1 MSSRAIGMGA
11 EQLTD
16 IMNEKLN
23 RRDFLKVGG
32 VALAG
37 ATLLP
42 GQLAAADAPASP
54 KRALKKAI
62 MLATVPGNL
71 SVMDKFKLIK
81 ECGFAGVEPMGSMD
95 RAEVLAA
102 RDASGLMI
110 PSVCDAVHWAK
121 PLSDAN
127 PSVRA
132 TGLDGLKTALQDC
145 KNYGGSSVLLVPAVV
160 NEHVS
165 YADAYARSQGEIR
178 KAIPLAE
185 ELGVKIAIENVWNHF
200 FLILLKAAR

>member
-1 MSSRAIGMGA
+1 MIA

-16 IMNEKLN
+16 IMNENLN

-32 VALAG
+32 AALAG
-37 ATLLP
+37 AALLP
-42 GQLAAADAPASP
+42 GQLTAADAPAPP
-54 KRALKKAI
+54 KRTLKKAI
-62 MLATVPGNL
+62 MFATVPGEL

-121 PLSDAN
+121 PHRAN
-127 PSVRA
+127 
-132 TGLDGLKTALQDC
+132 
-145 KNYGGSSVLLVPAVV
+145 N
-160 NEHVS
+160 
-165 YADAYARSQGEIR
+165 
-178 KAIPLAE
+178 
-185 ELGVKIAIENVWNHF
+185 
-200 FLILLKAAR
+200 